1 MNYAMLFFVP
11 IDRTAEAGDKTGV
24 TQSIMRTVRRFDLST
39 KSGAEKSIEKI
50 VCYLIP
56 VPNGQLTIN
65 LGKDK
70 LKTINYS
77 LSIVN

>member
-1 MNYAMLFFVP
+1 MLFFVP

-39 KSGAEKSIEKI
+39 KSGAKKSIEEI

-56 VPNGQLTIN
+56 VPKWAIKRKKAV
-65 LGKDK
+65 GK
-70 LKTINYS
+70 TRGFY
-77 LSIVN
+77 